1 MAYVLTK
8 TCTTFNIQ
16 TLNIFNQWFMVAA
29 SRTPLSHKCRILCR
43 VQEPSNLRYIH
54 LKRTLNAATI
64 SQKDIK
70 EGDIDQGTL
79 PDIVQYITDKH
90 IIYSSH
96 IADRSVKLD
105 YRSKQKI
112 EMKFKANQDLKRK
125 LESVPLI
132 IEKMLSVNK
141 QISDEIEMAAENIPT
156 KNIAVSYPYSHVEKV
171 DLKETIVE
179 SKTNMKESLSTDIGL
194 TVRED
199 IACRLQAYEDGVL
212 KELTSAENN
221 LPPDYIHSS
230 VNDDTM
236 HNLDPELPSLKKQY
250 GTNDP
255 AVPASNVPCGGC
267 GAQLHC
273 QDSAL
278 PELFEGLDR
287 GELRSVLCQR
297 CYFLKYY
304 KMALNVRVSPEVYPE
319 MLKPIKDQKALVM
332 VVVDLLD
339 MPCSIW
345 PKLMDIIG
353 TRRPV
358 VVVGN
363 KVDLLPADGKNHLH
377 RVKKSLVAAVEKTDL
392 GRANIRH
399 IALVSAH
406 TGFGIESLIT
416 KIQHSWGTKGH
427 IGRTLESGKEPEEK
441 VDPFSTNMKTL
452 PKEQRKILGINTSDP
467 KYSLGRWCYDT
478 PGTVQPDQLI
488 NLLTHEELLK
498 VLPHKLI
505 SPRTYCLQSGQS
517 LFIGGL
523 ARLDLLYSPKSVR
536 FTVFRSQHLPIT
548 IVKTVDASAFYR
560 NYLGSELL
568 GVPVGNKERLQ
579 NWPPLCPQNIKTF
592 SVDKRSSCADVVL
605 SSAGWVAVTG
615 LGSHA
620 IELRGWA
627 PDGRGIYL
635 RDPSLLPLA
644 SNLKG
649 LRIGKSPAYRP
660 HKIFVPR

>member
-278 PELFEGLDR
+278 PGFVPKELFEGLDR

-416 KIQHSWGTKGH
+416 KIQHSWGTKGDVYIVGCTNSGKSTLFNALLGSDMCKTSATSLIRRATTSPWPGTTLNMLKFPVLRPSGHMLYLRVKRLKEEQRKTAEVDKLKPFYTKSVSLGTLSGH

-523 ARLDLLYSPKSVR
+523 ARLDLLYSPKSVSR
-536 FTVFRSQHLPIT
+536 
-548 IVKTVDASAFYR
+548 
-560 NYLGSELL
+560 E
-568 GVPVGNKERLQ
+568 
-579 NWPPLCPQNIKTF
+579 
-592 SVDKRSSCADVVL
+592 
-605 SSAGWVAVTG
+605 
-615 LGSHA
+615 
-620 IELRGWA
+620 
-627 PDGRGIYL
+627 
-635 RDPSLLPLA
+635 
-644 SNLKG
+644 
-649 LRIGKSPAYRP
+649 
-660 HKIFVPR
+660 